1 MSQPA
6 SVSTFEV
13 IKHRVISFIAPANN
27 TMTHL
32 TSAIIAAAFGFIF
45 HWLLKH
51 WTDAVLVEYAS
62 AAAKFIEDYR
72 ILIDIINTVIFF
84 ILIKLITIL
93 YRHCKKGSAAD
104 AAGLF
109 FCSSN
114 GNKRQMEKSDSY
126 LYITSQKS
134 KILYISGATGWE
146 TFGSDHAPL
155 HKAIHTAKEV
165 KILLFNPSSPDLP
178 KRALDVGID
187 SIAYRQEIIDSISF
201 LKTAHLKNKKIEVKF
216 YNNYP
221 FWKYIF
227 LDECAWVWQY
237 PPDAHV
243 NTSPCY
249 AFKKAAKG
257 NIGMYEHMLAQF
269 NKRWSSHR
277 FYIFNFSNSMLEKFD
292 EKGNVTRKISTTE

>member
-32 TSAIIAAAFGFIF
+32 TSAIIATAFGFLF

-51 WTDAVLVEYAS
+51 WTDSVLVEYAS
-62 AAAKFIEDYR
+62 VAAKFIEDYR
-72 ILIDIINTVIFF
+72 SLIDIINTVIFF
-84 ILIKLITIL
+84 IIIKFIILL

-109 FCSSN
+109 FCSPN
-114 GNKRQMEKSDSY
+114 GNKRQMEISDSY

-134 KILYISGATGWE
+134 KILYLSGATGWE
-146 TFGSDHAPL
+146 TFGSEHSPL
-155 HKAIHTAKEV
+155 HKAIYKSKEI
-165 KILLFNPSSPDLP
+165 KILLFNPGSADLS
-178 KRALDVGID
+178 KRATDVGID
-187 SIAYRQEIIDSISF
+187 DTTYKKEIIDSILF
-201 LKTAHLKNKKIEVKF
+201 LKTVHLKNKKIEVKF
-216 YNNYP
+216 YSNYP

-227 LDECAWVWQY
+227 LDDCAWVWQY

-249 AFKKAAKG
+249 AFKKA
-257 NIGMYEHMLAQF
+257 I
-269 NKRWSSHR
+269 
-277 FYIFNFSNSMLEKFD
+277 
-292 EKGNVTRKISTTE
+292 